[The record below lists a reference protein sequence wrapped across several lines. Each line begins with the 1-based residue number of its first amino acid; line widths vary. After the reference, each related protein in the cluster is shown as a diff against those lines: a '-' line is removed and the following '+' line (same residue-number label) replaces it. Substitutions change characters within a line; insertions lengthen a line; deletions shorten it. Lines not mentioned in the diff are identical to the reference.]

1 MMPGAVTVQDSDVI
15 TTGPTH
21 SIGGA
26 GARQGRGVGGR
37 GAQQTEG
44 RGGWGRGQRATFGVM
59 GFRYFWRHLFFL
71 LK

>member
-44 RGGWGRGQRATFGVM
+44 RGEWGEGGLSLP
-59 GFRYFWRHLFFL
+59 LF
-71 LK
+71 KSSKECNNAKK